1 MIKIPFTDRY
11 LTKSDAI
18 AIAVVLLM
26 LFLCTADSWFQ

>member
-1 MIKIPFTDRY
+1 MKIPFTDRY

>member
-1 MIKIPFTDRY
+1 MKIPFTNRY

-26 LFLCTADSWFQ
+26 LFLCTADSWFE